1 MADKKISGLT
11 VLDETPA
18 ANDLIQVV
26 DKSDQTMA
34 STGTNKSV
42 TREKLIGTITE
53 SEGGTGET
61 TYSNGQV
68 LIGNASG
75 GLTKTTLTGGTGITV
90 TEGDGSI
97 TIAES
102 ISDGLEALIQ
112 PKMTS
117 LADDTTPQLGGNLD
131 VNGNSIISEAGGDIA
146 ITPDSS
152 GKVVLDGINWPTTD
166 GTSGQVIQTDGT
178 GNLSFTDNTGGGGGG
193 STNSFATISLSANG
207 GSASGDASIAA
218 DSSTDT
224 LSLKAGSG
232 MTLTGDSANDAVTIS
247 RDTVSLTADVSGTL
261 PVANGGTGATSAS
274 AARTALGVDAAGTDN
289 STAVTLAGTP
299 DYLTLSGQ
307 EITLAQIDLTADVT
321 GNLPDGNIASATTWN
336 GKIANVSED
345 TTPQLGGDLDV
356 NGQDIVS
363 TSNADI
369 EIAPN
374 GTGATVFKGNTNA
387 GAIKLNCE
395 SNSHGQTVI
404 AQPHSAGVTNTLTLP
419 AGSDQEIVG
428 TSATQTLTNKTIGVA
443 QLSGTVAI
451 ANGGTNASDA
461 STARTN
467 LGVAIGSD
475 VQAYDADTVKSDTA
489 TNFTAP
495 VRGGVDSTQASAG
508 VCDLS
513 EANNHA
519 VTVSGTTQIS
529 VTNPTAGQSGVI
541 TITHDGSAVS
551 FSGIKFEGGSAPT
564 PSTSGVD
571 LLAYYVESASR
582 VSAVLLKATA

>member
-11 VLDETPA
+11 LLDETPA

-26 DKSDQTMA
+26 DRSDQTMA
-34 STGTNKSV
+34 STGTNKRV

-75 GLTKTTLTGGTGITV
+75 GLTKATLTGGTGITV

-102 ISDGLEALIQ
+102 ISSGLEAQIQ
-112 PKMTS
+112 SKMS
-117 LADDTTPQLGGNLD
+117 DLSDDTTPQLSGNLN
-131 VNGNSIISEAGGDIA
+131 VNGNSIISEAGGNIA

-178 GNLSFTDNTGGGGGG
+178 GNLSFTDNTGSGGGGG

-232 MTLTGDSANDAVTIS
+232 MTLTGDSSNDAVTIS

-299 DYLTLSGQ
+299 DYLSLSGQ
-307 EITLAQIDLTADVT
+307 QITLAQIDLTTDVT
-321 GNLPDGNIASATTWN
+321 GNLPDGNIASASTWN
-336 GKIANVSED
+336 GKQDALTFGITDDNAVEIDSASV
-345 TTPQLGGDLDV
+345 TSGDFARF
-356 NGQDIVS
+356 
-363 TSNADI
+363 TSNGL
-369 EIAPN
+369 E
-374 GTGATVFKGNTNA
+374 GR
-387 GAIKLNCE
+387 
-395 SNSHGQTVI
+395 SNSEVLGDIGAAASSHN
-404 AQPHSAGVTNTLTLP
+404 HDSAYAAASHNHDGVYEP
-419 AGSDQEIVG
+419 ADSAIVK
-428 TSATQTLTNKTIGVA
+428 A
-443 QLSGTVAI
+443 
-451 ANGGTNASDA
+451 
-461 STARTN
+461 
-467 LGVAIGSD
+467 
-475 VQAYDADTVKSDTA
+475 DTA

-519 VTVSGTTQIS
+519 VAVSGTTSVS